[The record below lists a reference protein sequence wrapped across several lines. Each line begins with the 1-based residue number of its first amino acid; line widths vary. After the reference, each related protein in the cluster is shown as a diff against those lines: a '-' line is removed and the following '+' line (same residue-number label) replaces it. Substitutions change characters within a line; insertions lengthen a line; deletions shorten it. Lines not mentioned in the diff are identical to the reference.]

1 MVAQVSCSWGHLSPA
16 SPNSWAIQQLVPKPA
31 LLPPE
36 LPSARCQPLAGHA
49 AGRLLGSVHLAQP
62 GTELFISTI
71 LGHHFTDEKHRW
83 SNGYSNKKNV
93 VSIAF
98 VSKWV
103 K

>member
-16 SPNSWAIQQLVPKPA
+16 SPNSWAIQQPVPKPA